1 MSEQPDQNPP
11 QGRSKTTVIGVSVAV
26 ALVLGSMGVRATME
40 QSKAYA
46 EGVSQQK
53 AGDLE
58 RAIVSYRRAVRWYTP
73 WGPAH
78 GDAVAALRE
87 IAEAQRK
94 VHPEVAIR
102 AFDGLRSGLLASRSI
117 YQPRA
122 DDLAYANDQLPG
134 LLARVADRLG
144 DKREGLL
151 KRFQADYQRPVG
163 VSLWVTLGVVLGF
176 LLWIGG
182 LVRAWYVGVNEQGRL
197 TGLGWRWVG
206 GSVSGF
212 AVWALTLWLAP

>member
-11 QGRSKTTVIGVSVAV
+11 QGRSKTTIIGVSVAV

-40 QSKAYA
+40 QSKPT
-46 EGVSQQK
+46 
-53 AGDLE
+53 
-58 RAIVSYRRAVRWYTP
+58 RRGPPARPATRSAPSSTAARWLVHP
-73 WGPAH
+73 LGPRSRRRCSGPAR
-78 GDAVAALRE
+78 DRWRSARCTQRSPSAPSRPALRSARE
-87 IAEAQRK
+87 PLD
-94 VHPEVAIR
+94 H
-102 AFDGLRSGLLASRSI
+102 
-117 YQPRA
+117 QPRA
-122 DDLAYANDQLPG
+122 DDPACQRPAARAA
-134 LLARVADRLG
+134 ARVADRLG

-151 KRFQADYQRPVG
+151 KRFQADYRRPVG

-206 GSVSGF
+206 GSIGGF